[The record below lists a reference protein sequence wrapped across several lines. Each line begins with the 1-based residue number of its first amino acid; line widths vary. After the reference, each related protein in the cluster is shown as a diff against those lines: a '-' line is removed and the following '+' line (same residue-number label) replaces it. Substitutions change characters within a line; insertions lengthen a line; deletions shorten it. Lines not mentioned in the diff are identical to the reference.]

1 MTDKE
6 KAAEQLG
13 KVEEAMNTVRILN
26 TLESRYELSLEILK
40 LGELVPLR
48 QDKVNKMREEFGL
61 ISAVWILAELEI
73 EKIREGK

>member
-1 MTDKE
+1 MNKE

-26 TLESRYELSLEILK
+26 TLESKYELSLEILK

-61 ISAVWILAELEI
+61 VSAVWILAELEI
-73 EKIREGK
+73 EKNKRG

>member
-1 MTDKE
+1 MADKE

-26 TLESRYELSLEILK
+26 TLESKYELSLEILK

-61 ISAVWILAELEI
+61 VSAVWILAELEI

>member
-26 TLESRYELSLEILK
+26 TLESKYELSLEILK

>member
-26 TLESRYELSLEILK
+26 TLESKYELSLEILK

-48 QDKVNKMREEFGL
+48 QEKVNKMREEFGL
-61 ISAVWILAELEI
+61 VSGVWILAELEI

>member
-26 TLESRYELSLEILK
+26 TLESKYELSLEILK

-48 QDKVNKMREEFGL
+48 QEKVNKMREEFGL
-61 ISAVWILAELEI
+61 VSAVWILAELEI

>member
-1 MTDKE
+1 MNKE

-26 TLESRYELSLEILK
+26 TLESKYELSLEILK

-61 ISAVWILAELEI
+61 VSAVWILAELEI

>member
-26 TLESRYELSLEILK
+26 TLESKYELSLEILK

-61 ISAVWILAELEI
+61 VSGVWILAELEI

>member
-26 TLESRYELSLEILK
+26 TLESKYELSLEILK

-61 ISAVWILAELEI
+61 VSAVWILAELEI